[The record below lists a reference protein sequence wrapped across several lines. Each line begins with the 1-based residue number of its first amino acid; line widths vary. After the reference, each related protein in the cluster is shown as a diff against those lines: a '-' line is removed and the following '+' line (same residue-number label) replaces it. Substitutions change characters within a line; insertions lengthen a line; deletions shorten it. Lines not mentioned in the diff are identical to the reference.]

1 MLATTLPYDYEVRE
15 ESDFFKSISNPR
27 IDKKMVELAGHILDT
42 KAGGFD
48 ASKFKDEYELALR
61 KGLPRQID
69 RRRPHFVHR
78 NRGLCA
84 AMKSCT
90 GT

>member
-61 KGLPRQID
+61 ILVKRNASGKTIEPPAE
-69 RRRPHFVHR
+69 RPDSP
-78 NRGLCA
+78 
-84 AMKSCT
+84 M
-90 GT
+90 